1 MKSDRFTQFL
11 LVIVIALLTANLA
24 WSRPMIAE
32 AKSEDSMK
40 RIADSLETIQRNGL
54 DVNVNGKFG
63 IRHPIEVVVK
73 D

>member
-1 MKSDRFTQFL
+1 
-11 LVIVIALLTANLA
+11 
-24 WSRPMIAE
+24 MIAE

>member
-1 MKSDRFTQFL
+1 VKSDRFTQFL